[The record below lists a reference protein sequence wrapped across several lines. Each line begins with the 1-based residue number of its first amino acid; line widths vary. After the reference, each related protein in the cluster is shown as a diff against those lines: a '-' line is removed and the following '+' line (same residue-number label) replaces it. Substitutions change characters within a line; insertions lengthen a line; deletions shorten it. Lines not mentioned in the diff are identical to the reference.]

1 MNKFETVYNYSR
13 SYCKAKFTE
22 DGHLT
27 ATKINN
33 DTTFQ
38 RRVYQNFQFELNY
51 TLGIPPDGNAW
62 VFYQNELKTIHN
74 GKQTLKELCRTLYFN
89 AKAQYGDEIA

>member
-13 SYCKAKFTE
+13 SYCKATFK
-22 DGHLT
+22 DGSYT

-38 RRVYQNFQFELNY
+38 RRVYQNFQFELNRI
-51 TLGIPPDGNAW
+51 LHLNPSDNAW
-62 VFYQNELKTIHN
+62 IFDQNELKTIHN
-74 GKQTLKELCRTLYFN
+74 GKQTTKELCRTLYFN
-89 AKAQYGDEIA
+89 AEAQYSL

>member
-1 MNKFETVYNYSR
+1 MKMNKFTTMYNSSR
-13 SYCKAKFTE
+13 ASCKATFIK
-22 DGHLT
+22 D
-27 ATKINN
+27 A
-33 DTTFQ
+33 TFQ